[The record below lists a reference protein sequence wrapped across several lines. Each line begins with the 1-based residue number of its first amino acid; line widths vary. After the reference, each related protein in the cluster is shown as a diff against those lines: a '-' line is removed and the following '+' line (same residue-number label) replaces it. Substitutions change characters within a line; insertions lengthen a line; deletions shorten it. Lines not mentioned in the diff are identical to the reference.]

1 MATDLNQLIANPE
14 MLGLERQRQMAQ
26 ALLKQGMTSPQG
38 QMIGDRYVPANP
50 MQYLGNLFSVYA
62 GQKGLETADQQEL
75 ALAKALREKKLLETT
90 DIMKSLTGAPEVA
103 TELAGPAYQGVA
115 PQAIMPAVQANPQ
128 EALAKA
134 LKSETGAGNMLLPSI
149 IENVL
154 PKKTQ
159 EIINWEAEKA
169 NGYKGTLSE
178 FKNQMNDYQKE
189 ELKIKKQQ
197 LGLEGAKFNL
207 EQQKA
212 AQELQYGK
220 PLNEAQAKAAVFHS
234 QMVSASNEL
243 GNVYSKGFN
252 PNSPTAQ
259 AQTSMAGGMLNAIT
273 PSDAQQAKQAQN
285 QWTEAYLRFKTGA
298 GTNAHEVEANRQT
311 YFPQI
316 GDKPEQIA
324 QKSRM
329 RAQAEQ
335 DIAMAAG
342 PHGGRMGAQSTT
354 ANPVAIPSL
363 QPTSK
368 NVTPSLWGE
377 AIVVGK

>member
-1 MATDLNQLIANPE
+1 
-14 MLGLERQRQMAQ
+14 
-26 ALLKQGMTSPQG
+26 
-38 QMIGDRYVPANP
+38 
-50 MQYLGNLFSVYA
+50 
-62 GQKGLETADQQEL
+62 
-75 ALAKALREKKLLETT
+75 
-90 DIMKSLTGAPEVA
+90 
-103 TELAGPAYQGVA
+103 
-115 PQAIMPAVQANPQ
+115 
-128 EALAKA
+128 
-134 LKSETGAGNMLLPSI
+134 
-149 IENVL
+149 
-154 PKKTQ
+154 
-159 EIINWEAEKA
+159 
-169 NGYKGTLSE
+169 
-178 FKNQMNDYQKE
+178 
-189 ELKIKKQQ
+189 
-197 LGLEGAKFNL
+197 
-207 EQQKA
+207 
-212 AQELQYGK
+212 
-220 PLNEAQAKAAVFHS
+220 
-234 QMVSASNEL
+234 
-243 GNVYSKGFN
+243 
-252 PNSPTAQ
+252 
-259 AQTSMAGGMLNAIT
+259 MAGGMLNAIT